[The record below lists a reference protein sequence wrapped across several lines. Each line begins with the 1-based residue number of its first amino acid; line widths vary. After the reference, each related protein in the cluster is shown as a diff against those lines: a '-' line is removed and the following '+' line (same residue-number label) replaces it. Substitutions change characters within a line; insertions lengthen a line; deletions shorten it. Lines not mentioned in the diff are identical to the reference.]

1 MAIGSEEC
9 TCMAFVSV
17 IIPTKGRAPA
27 IVECVRSVFDG
38 SCQQFE
44 MFIIDQSADDQTYDA
59 LAPFLSNTRCHY
71 LRNQKAGVGAASSR
85 NMGIAMSRG
94 EIIAILDDD
103 VTARSDWM
111 ANIVAEFAADPDLQ
125 FICGKL
131 TAPAFDWRTH
141 YVPTFDPEN
150 TSEPL
155 TDWTMPTFAAGAN
168 FSMRRALFDRVGG
181 YDEFCGPGSRL
192 GASDDGD
199 LSFRIMRSG
208 AKWKASV
215 NVEVIHTNGIR
226 QLTDGASLLQ
236 RYQRGV
242 GGNYGRFT
250 RRGDLLAG
258 VRFLT
263 QQARD
268 IVTVVIPNVVR
279 GRRPTQFGWVRDRL
293 IGFWRGLRL
302 PPNEGFVSP
311 KDLARMR
318 SEYLA
323 TELSGAPPA
332 TELSGAPAGDAV

>member
-1 MAIGSEEC
+1 V
-9 TCMAFVSV
+9 TFVSV
-17 IIPTKGRAPA
+17 IIPTRGRAQA
-27 IVECVRSVFDG
+27 VAQCVRSVFDG
-38 SCQQFE
+38 SYQQFE
-44 MFIIDQSADDQTYDA
+44 MFIIDQGADNQTHDA
-59 LAPFLSNTRCHY
+59 LASFLSDTRFHY
-71 LRNQKAGVGAASSR
+71 VRNQKTGVGAASSR
-85 NMGIAMSRG
+85 NMGIAMSQG
-94 EIIAILDDD
+94 EIVAILDDD
-103 VTARSDWM
+103 VTAPSDWM
-111 ANIVAEFAADPDLQ
+111 ANIVAEFNADPDLQ

-131 TAPAFDWRTH
+131 TAPSFDWRTQ

-155 TDWTMPTFAAGAN
+155 TNWTMPTFAAGAN

-208 AKWKASV
+208 AKWKAST

-226 QLTDGASLLQ
+226 QLTDGNALLQ

-258 VRFLT
+258 ARFLA
-263 QQARD
+263 QQAGD
-268 IVTVVIPNVVR
+268 ILTVVIPNVVR
-279 GRRPTQFGWVRDRL
+279 GRRPTQFGWIRDRL
-293 IGFWRGLRL
+293 IGFWRGLKL
-302 PPNEGFVSP
+302 PPNQGFVGP

-318 SEYLA
+318 AEYLA
-323 TELSGAPPA
+323 SAPSSAPA
-332 TELSGAPAGDAV
+332 TEPV

>member
-1 MAIGSEEC
+1 V
-9 TCMAFVSV
+9 TFVSV
-17 IIPTKGRAPA
+17 IIPTKGRAQA
-27 IVECVRSVFDG
+27 VAQCVRSVFGG
-38 SCQQFE
+38 SYQHFE
-44 MFIIDQSADDQTYDA
+44 TFVIDQSADDQTFDA
-59 LAPFLSNTRCHY
+59 LAPFQSDTRFHFV
-71 LRNQKAGVGAASSR
+71 RNQKTGVGAASSR

-103 VTARSDWM
+103 VTALSDWM
-111 ANIVAEFAADPDLQ
+111 ANIVTEFDADPELQ

-131 TAPAFDWRTH
+131 TAPPFDWRTE

-155 TDWTMPTFAAGAN
+155 TNWTMPTFAAGAN

-208 AKWKASV
+208 AKWNASTS
-215 NVEVIHTNGIR
+215 VEVIHTNGIR
-226 QLTDGASLLQ
+226 QLTDGNALLQ

-258 VRFLT
+258 LHYLS
-263 QQARD
+263 QQVGE
-268 IVTVVIPNVVR
+268 ILTVVIPNVAR
-279 GRRPTQFGWVRDRL
+279 GRRPTKFGWIRDRL
-293 IGFWRGLRL
+293 IGFWRGLKL

-311 KDLARMR
+311 TDLARMR
-318 SEYLA
+318 AEYLA
-323 TELSGAPPA
+323 TAP
-332 TELSGAPAGDAV
+332 LGAPAGDAV

>member
-1 MAIGSEEC
+1 M
-9 TCMAFVSV
+9 TVVSV
-17 IIPTKGRAPA
+17 IIPTKGRAQA
-27 IVECVRSVFDG
+27 VAQCVRSVSGG
-38 SCQQFE
+38 SYQQFE
-44 MFIIDQSADDQTYDA
+44 MFVIDQSVDNQTYDA
-59 LAPFLSNTRCHY
+59 LAPFVGDARFHY
-71 LRNQKAGVGAASSR
+71 IRNHKPGVGAASSR
-85 NMGIAMSRG
+85 NMGIAMSQG

-103 VTARSDWM
+103 VTALQDWM
-111 ANIVAEFAADPDLQ
+111 ANIVAEFDADPDLQ

-131 TAPAFDWRTH
+131 TAPPFDWRTE

-155 TDWTMPTFAAGAN
+155 TKWTMPIFAAGAN

-208 AKWKASV
+208 AKWKACA

-226 QLTDGASLLQ
+226 QLTDGTALLQ
-236 RYQRGV
+236 RYQWGV

-258 VRFLT
+258 ARFLA
-263 QQARD
+263 QQAGD
-268 IVTVVIPNVVR
+268 ILTVVIPNVDR

-293 IGFWRGLRL
+293 IGFWRGLKL
-302 PPNEGFVSP
+302 PPNQGFVSP

-318 SEYLA
+318 AEYLA
-323 TELSGAPPA
+323 MAP
-332 TELSGAPAGDAV
+332 TGAPAGDAV